1 MDFLT
6 RFTVLIERSRI
17 HGRLIRL
24 VAAMLASAAALAT
37 PAAQA
42 RDHEVAR
49 DLQDA
54 VDAPTTPSV
63 GWARDL
69 NGKRMVQVLVVSNST
84 DPAMTAL
91 RAFVVQSG
99 GSVQK
104 VHPATHALTVIVP
117 ASVVSALAQRSDV
130 VSVAPNRPTHR
141 TASTLEMIVGAL
153 TSHVRGNST
162 KTSYSGLDGSGVGIA
177 ILDSGVMKSHDAFLN
192 GSAVTR
198 VQRNV
203 TMLNTSPSNWTTGA
217 NGTTSLMPGSS
228 ALASY
233 ESAVANDTVGSAN
246 SYTQDA
252 FGHGTFVAS
261 VAAGFSKYYSST
273 TPDTTGIAPNA
284 NIYDIQV
291 LDATGNGTISDA
303 IEGIEWA
310 IYHSKDYNIRVI
322 NLSLAADST
331 QTWQT
336 DPLCAAV
343 RSATAAGITVVVAAG
358 NFGLTSTNQE
368 AYGTIS
374 SPGDD
379 PSVITVGAVNYHNST
394 ARSVDTVDL
403 FSSRGPTR
411 GSYVD
416 TSGVTQ
422 YDNLLKPDL
431 VAPGDMIVAAAATR
445 AQASN
450 PTWNYLA
457 SNYYSTLVTP
467 LNIPALY
474 PETQMLLSGTSISAP
489 VVSGAV
495 ALMVQ
500 SNPALTPPL
509 IKAILQYTAQPIAGY
524 NLLEQGAG
532 LLNVDGAIMLSR
544 LVRSDLTTAIAA
556 GTINPGD
563 DMLTDDMPNKA
574 TTVNGSAFNWSR
586 IAFVGGNQIVSGSSL
601 FYNYQ
606 PIYDPRITWA
616 HNVVRFRQPVY
627 WSGTGIAANTYVQ
640 NFTDTAVINQTLIT
654 SSVVDADALAG
665 NSDPVAQTGMFIP
678 TATLSGWLVSGS
690 GTTLVQGDVVSNG
703 LVAHEGIVMD
713 AGIVINDGLVIM
725 EGIVMESGIV
735 AHDSYVFGETGTG
748 AISGFNTSGSLYGE
762 P

>member
-1 MDFLT
+1 MDLLT
-6 RFTVLIERSRI
+6 RFTVLVERSRI
-17 HGRLIRL
+17 HRRLICL
-24 VAAMLASAAALAT
+24 VAGVLASAAALVAA
-37 PAAQA
+37 PAHA

-69 NGKRMVQVLVVSNST
+69 NGHRMVQVLVVSNST

-91 RAFVVQSG
+91 RAFIVQSG

-117 ASVVSALAQRSDV
+117 ASVVGALAQRSDV

-141 TASTLEMIVGAL
+141 TNSTLEMIAGAL

-162 KTSYSGLDGSGVGIA
+162 KTSYSGVDGSGVGIA

-192 GSAVTR
+192 SSGVTR
-198 VQRNV
+198 VMRNV
-203 TMLNTSPSNWTTGA
+203 SMLNSTAANWTTGT
-217 NGTTSLMPGSS
+217 NSTTSLMPGSS

-233 ESAVANDTVGSAN
+233 ESAIANDTVGTAN
-246 SYTQDA
+246 NYTQDP
-252 FGHGTFVAS
+252 FGHGTHVAS
-261 VAAGFSKYYSST
+261 VAAGFSVAYSST

-284 NIYDIQV
+284 NIYDVQV
-291 LDATGNGTISDA
+291 LNGTGTGTISDA
-303 IEGIEWA
+303 IEGIEWV
-310 IYHSKDYNIRVI
+310 IYHSQDYNIRVI
-322 NLSLAADST
+322 NISLAADST

-336 DPLCAAV
+336 DPFCAAV

-358 NFGLTSTNQE
+358 NFGLSSTNQE
-368 AYGTIS
+368 VYGTIS

-379 PSVITVGAVNYHNST
+379 PSVITVGAVNYHNSLL
-394 ARSVDTVDL
+394 RSADTVDF

-416 TSGVTQ
+416 GNGVTQ

-431 VAPGDMIVAAAATR
+431 VAPGNLVVSAAATK

-450 PTWNYLA
+450 PAWNYLA
-457 SNYYSTLVTP
+457 ANYYSTLVTP

-500 SNPALTPPL
+500 KNPALTPPL
-509 IKAILQYTAQPIAGY
+509 IKTILQYTAQPIPGY

-532 LLNVDGAIMLSR
+532 LLNIDGAMMLTR
-544 LVRSDLTTAIAA
+544 LIRNDLSTAIAA

-563 DMLTDDMPNKA
+563 NMMTDSMPSKSSTINNA
-574 TTVNGSAFNWSR
+574 TFNWSR
-586 IAFVGGNQIVSGSSL
+586 IAFFGGDHIFSGSSL
-601 FYNYQ
+601 FTKYQ
-606 PIYDPRITWA
+606 PIYDPRTAWA
-616 HNVVRFRQPVY
+616 SNVVRFRQPIY
-627 WSGTGIAANTYVQ
+627 WSGSGIAANTYVQ
-640 NFTDTAVINQTLIT
+640 NFTDTALTNQTLMT
-654 SSVVDADALAG
+654 SGVTSADTLVG
-665 NSDPVAQTGMFIP
+665 TSDPAAQTGMFVP
-678 TATLSGWLVSGS
+678 TATLSGWLASGS
-690 GTTLVQGDVVSNG
+690 GTQLSQGDLLSN
-703 LVAHEGIVMD
+703 GIVMQE
-713 AGIVINDGLVIM
+713 GILLKDSLLLQEGILVQEGILHVDGLVIN
-725 EGIVMESGIV
+725 EGNLTNESGGSV
-735 AHDSYVFGETGTG
+735 AGY
-748 AISGFNTSGSLYGE
+748 NTSGALHGE